1 MESATQRLHRLTS
14 YEPGRDWDL
23 PIDDPWV
30 IQDLE
35 ANDLSR
41 LPWFVK
47 RYPAGL
53 PRLSLPR
60 ELPPTSA
67 PAVAV
72 LAGTGGVSTGPLDL
86 AQLSRLL
93 YLSAGVVRTMER
105 PYGTHPFR
113 AAG

>member
-1 MESATQRLHRLTS
+1 MTSA
-14 YEPGRDWDL
+14 W
-23 PIDDPWV
+23 
-30 IQDLE
+30 
-35 ANDLSR
+35 

-53 PRLSLPR
+53 PHLTLPR

-72 LAGTGGVSTGPLDL
+72 LAGTAEVSPVPLDL

-105 PYGTHPFR
+105 PYGTHPVPGGR
-113 AAG
+113 VGRGPVPARGVRRGASRSSTARRCALV